1 MEAKKYSENKIEP
14 AQDFEQL
21 LPDQPV
27 APQLPPPLPYTD
39 DEVDA
44 ENAPKPKKAN
54 IIPPLIRI
62 LLRKGWL
69 SLIPTILFGGLAFKF
84 VPTPPLGF
92 SGSFRLLVEPLTS
105 EGAKAEPGALTGT
118 DSIARAPGLDYVTQ
132 LQILQS
138 PHILDAILKQ
148 IQTKYPD
155 FPKFQLEQGMIV
167 QQVVV
172 GKNARD
178 GATKLIEV
186 VYQDTQLPMEG
197 EKKTQERVLFVLDA
211 IADKYL
217 KYSLEERRSRI
228 SEGVKFIDEQ
238 LPGLEAEMNRIQ
250 NQIQELQQKYNL
262 TDLSVLA
269 SELAGQRSTLNTQLF
284 EVNQLLAE
292 QRTLYLNLKQ
302 SLGITTNNEA
312 IEEFTMLQRTRY
324 QDLLARLQAVETQ
337 ISTEL
342 VRFKEENPV
351 ISVLRE
357 EQQNILAA
365 LRAEAQT
372 ALGENLTGTE
382 NNPQLLGLPNQIRQ
396 GRIVQIVDTLTQ
408 IDILEVRKRVL
419 EQEQLVLQQRTRDF
433 PKISRRYNQL
443 QNKLQIS
450 NQTFY
455 QLLDNRQKLL
465 IEASQKE
472 VPWQLVAQP
481 DLPRYP
487 DGSVIPIYGESRK
500 KLLMMATIAG
510 LGLGL
515 VVVLL
520 IDIARNIFFTP
531 QDIDDLVPF
540 PMLGIIPRDR
550 GVTKLAMSSEDTSS
564 LSLTNSGAA
573 SDATQPV
580 GGYSD
585 NPEFLEAFSLLFAK
599 LRFLEAD
606 FPIRSLTI
614 SSAQV
619 GDGKS
624 TVALHLAQTAA
635 LMGQRVL
642 LVDANLRRPALHQ
655 MLDIPNFKGLTDLLI
670 NKMSPKEII
679 SRSPL
684 ADNLFVLTA
693 GAPTLVAPKL
703 LASPQ
708 MRYLMEELESKFDL
722 IIYDTAH
729 LLELVDTNFL
739 AEHTDGILMVVA
751 VKKTKFLAVNKVIND
766 LKNFNLSIL
775 GTIANDLR

>member
-1 MEAKKYSENKIEP
+1 MEAKQYTDNQIEP

-21 LPDQPV
+21 SPIQPV
-27 APQLPPPLPYTD
+27 APQLPPSLPYID
-39 DEVDA
+39 DEVDP

-69 SLIPTILFGGLAFKF
+69 GLIPAILLGGLAFKF
-84 VPTPPLGF
+84 VPSPPLGF
-92 SGSFRLLVEPLTS
+92 RGSFRLLVEPLTS
-105 EGAKAEPGALTGT
+105 EGARSEPGALAGT
-118 DSIARAPGLDYVTQ
+118 NRIAGAPGLDYVTQ

-138 PHILDAILKQ
+138 PQILDAILKQ
-148 IQTKYPD
+148 VQTKYPD
-155 FPKFQLEQGMIV
+155 FQKFQLRQGMVV

-172 GKNARD
+172 GRNARD

-186 VYQDTQLPMEG
+186 VYQDTQLPTEG
-197 EKKTQERVLFVLDA
+197 QKKTQERVLFVLDA

-217 KYSLEERRSRI
+217 QYSLDERRSRI

-238 LPGLEAEMNRIQ
+238 LPGLEEEMNRIQ

-269 SELAGQRSTLNTQLF
+269 SELAGQRSTLNGQLF

-292 QRTLYLNLKQ
+292 QRTLYLSLKQ

-312 IEEFTMLQRTRY
+312 VEEFTLIQRTRY
-324 QDLLARLQAVETQ
+324 QDLLVRLQAVETQ
-337 ISTEL
+337 IATEL

-372 ALGENLTGTE
+372 ALGEKLTGAE
-382 NNPQLLGLPNQIRQ
+382 SNPQLLGLPNQVRQ

-419 EQEQLVLQQRTRDF
+419 EQEQLILQQRTRDF
-433 PKISRRYNQL
+433 PEISRRYNQL
-443 QNKLQIS
+443 QNKLQIT

-455 QLLDNRQKLL
+455 QLLENRQKLL
-465 IEASQKE
+465 VEAAQKE
-472 VPWQLVAQP
+472 VPWQVVSQP
-481 DLPRYP
+481 DLPRFP

-500 KLLMMATIAG
+500 KLLLMAIIAG

-515 VVVLL
+515 GVVLL

-540 PMLGIIPRDR
+540 PLLGIIPRDR

-573 SDATQPV
+573 SDTNQPV

-599 LRFLEAD
+599 LRFLAAD

-614 SSAQV
+614 ASAQV

-624 TVALHLAQTAA
+624 TIALHLAQTAA

-642 LVDANLRRPALHQ
+642 LVDANLRRPALHL
-655 MLDIPNFKGLTDLLI
+655 MLDIPNFKGLSDLLI
-670 NKMSPKEII
+670 DKLPPKEMI

-693 GAPTLVAPKL
+693 GAPTPVAPKL

-708 MRYLMEELESKFDL
+708 MRYLMEELESMFDL
-722 IIYDTAH
+722 VIYDTAH

-751 VKKTKFLAVNKVIND
+751 VKKTKLSAVNQVIND
-766 LKNFNLSIL
+766 LKNFNLSVL